1 MTAARELTERESSA
15 AAEEENESFLFYPHS
30 SRRGRGEAFR
40 EKSMPLPA

>member
-30 SRRGRGEAFR
+30 SRRGRGAFR